1 MSSAGQILEPLRQT
15 AAVSA
20 LRQCVAAGGVWRC
33 DTVSSAAQPAFAI
46 LLRQCFPQRP
56 LLLVNGDLKA
66 QETIQQDLETWLSAE
81 AAPASGAAAPAT
93 APAATAVPA
102 SRTARPL
109 FFPAWEV
116 LPHEPRLPHADVVS
130 ERLETLVAL
139 AALPGRFSA
148 ADPAASAAST
158 PAIAPL
164 INTSVT
170 ALLQPTF
177 PPGAIGER
185 TRTFRVGER
194 ADPLDVVEWLEEQ
207 GYDPEAKVTQKG
219 EISLRG
225 GILDI
230 YPLTSPW
237 PVRLEFFGDD
247 LDSLRYFDPQT
258 QISREAITSVVVPPA
273 GEIGILRRL
282 LTPELAPTTAP
293 AAAAVLKPALLLD
306 YLPRETILLLCEPSA
321 LAAHADRY
329 AEQVPAHS
337 PFFVQWE
344 DFLRSARDRGLT
356 IVELH
361 DPALDLPPPSA
372 DELPELEGDADEPV
386 AGRARLSPARRGPDE
401 HPSAALGKDAPH
413 RSDLG
418 EEPSE
423 TSGPISPW
431 PALASLDAYR
441 PLGPRAPE
449 PQIAEAQRREF
460 FAQLHRW
467 LRQDY
472 AVHLFCNNTGE
483 RQRFEEIWN
492 DLLPAPAP
500 APASAPAKGKPAPAA
515 APPRPTLHLGS
526 LARGFVCDAA
536 RLVIVTD
543 AEIFGRYKVQR
554 PRRMKSP
561 HAAATRSALDI
572 DFAELEEG
580 DFVVHL
586 QHGIGRFAGLKTLPP
601 TTPRGGKPAPA
612 DPTAGQ
618 ECLVIEYAP
627 GSPEQTPPKLYV
639 PVTEA
644 HLISK
649 YVGAGKAHPPLNTLG
664 GTRWAKTKATA
675 EHAVRDLA
683 GELLSIQAARDSQT
697 GHPCKAD
704 TPWQR
709 EFESAFL
716 YEETTD
722 QIRAINEAKADQE
735 RPRPMDRLICGDVGF
750 GKTEVAIRAAFKCV
764 MDGRQV
770 AILVPTTILAQ
781 QHFNTFRERM
791 ADYPIRVELL
801 SRFRTRREQTQVI
814 ADCAAGSVDIVIG
827 THRLVQNDVTF
838 KDLGLVVIDEE
849 QRFGVLHKEKF
860 KRLRHL
866 VDVLTLSATPIP
878 RTLYLALTG
887 ARDMST
893 IQTPP
898 HDRLPVETLVVQYDE
913 RLIRDAIQR
922 ELNRGGQVY
931 FLHNRVTTIQT
942 MAQKLRT
949 LIPHARLVVGHGQ
962 MDSDDLEEV
971 MTTFIN
977 GEADVLLSTSII
989 ESGLDIPNANTIII
1003 DRADRFGLSELYQ
1016 LRGRVGRYKHQ
1027 AYAYLLL
1034 PRHAQ
1039 LLNDVRKRMTAIK
1052 QYSTLGSGF
1061 KIAMRDLEIRGAGN
1075 LLGSEQS
1082 GHITAIGFDLYC
1094 QLLKQSV
1101 GALKGEKVKPRVEVR
1116 LQLDFIALHPGEET
1130 RAPAKPRASRSQSDE
1145 LEIDVP
1151 REVATYASYDDDTVA
1166 EKNAT
1171 PDPIPTGPAYLPL
1184 KYILEPQQR
1193 IEIYRKLAQAT
1204 DKAAVTALSTEML
1217 DRFGPLPAPVE
1228 LLLLVTELKNVA
1240 SERGITALET
1250 RDDRLM
1256 LTRNRDLITI
1266 GNKFPRLTKRDPKAR
1281 LNEIRKLLLA
1291 L

>member
-1 MSSAGQILEPLRQT
+1 MSTVGQILEPLHH
-15 AAVSA
+15 
-20 LRQCVAAGGVWRC
+20 LPGVAALCDRLESAGVCRC
-33 DTVSSAAQPAFAI
+33 DSVSTAAQPAFAVLLRELFPRRPI
-46 LLRQCFPQRP
+46 LL
-56 LLLVNGDLKA
+56 VSGDLKS
-66 QETIQQDLETWLSAE
+66 QEAMQQDLETWLTADS
-81 AAPASGAAAPAT
+81 SSAT
-93 APAATAVPA
+93 AAKKTAAENKTATDANSAAVG
-102 SRTARPL
+102 SRANRPL

-139 AALPGRFSA
+139 NALRAAPGAR
-148 ADPAASAAST
+148 
-158 PAIAPL
+158 APL

-177 PPGAIGER
+177 PPLAIGER
-185 TRTFRVGER
+185 TRTFRVGDR
-194 ADPLDVVEWLEEQ
+194 AEPLDVVEWLEDQ
-207 GYDPEAKVTQKG
+207 AYDAEAKVTQKG
-219 EISLRG
+219 ELSLRG
-225 GILDI
+225 GILDV

-237 PVRLEFFGDD
+237 PVRMEFFGDE
-247 LDSLRYFDPQT
+247 LESLRYFDPQT
-258 QISREAITSVVVPPA
+258 QISREAITSVTLPPA
-273 GEIGILRRL
+273 GELGILRRQFS
-282 LTPELAPTTAP
+282 PDPALAPGAPVSAP
-293 AAAAVLKPALLLD
+293 ASAAPVPAPQPALLLA
-306 YLPRETILLLCEPSA
+306 YLPRETIIVLCEPTS
-321 LAAHADRY
+321 LTAHADRY
-329 AEQVPAHS
+329 AEQVPGAS

-344 DFLRSARDRGLT
+344 EFLAAARERGHT

-361 DPALDLPPPSA
+361 DPALDAPPPSDLPA
-372 DELPELEGDADEPV
+372 LDETSTDDESTPAWPV
-386 AGRARLSPARRGPDE
+386 A
-401 HPSAALGKDAPH
+401 DAF
-413 RSDLG
+413 
-418 EEPSE
+418 
-423 TSGPISPW
+423 W

-467 LRQDY
+467 LRQDFS
-472 AVHLFCNNTGE
+472 VHLFCNNDGE
-483 RQRFEEIWN
+483 RQRFEEIWH
-492 DLLPAPAP
+492 DFHPAPAGGD
-500 APASAPAKGKPAPAA
+500 ARKNATN
-515 APPRPTLHLGS
+515 PRPEIHLGS
-526 LARGFVCDAA
+526 LTRGFVCDAA
-536 RLVIVTD
+536 KLAVVTD
-543 AEIFGRYKVQR
+543 AEVFGRYKVQR

-586 QHGIGRFAGLKTLPP
+586 QHGIGRYAGLKTLSA
-601 TTPRGGKPAPA
+601 TPRSTKPGAA
-612 DPTAGQ
+612 DSSSGQ

-627 GSPEQTPPKLYV
+627 SSPEQAPPKLYV

-644 HLISK
+644 HLVSK
-649 YVGAGKAHPPLNTLG
+649 YVGAGKAHPQLNTLG
-664 GTRWAKTKATA
+664 GTRWAKAKAHA
-675 EHAVRDLA
+675 ENAVRDLA
-683 GELLSIQAARDSQT
+683 SDLLSIQAARESEL
-697 GHPCKAD
+697 GHAFKAD

-722 QIRAINEAKADQE
+722 QLRAINETKADLE

-764 MDGRQV
+764 MEGRQV

-781 QHFNTFRERM
+781 QHFNTFCERM

-801 SRFRTRREQTQVI
+801 SRFRTRREQLQVI
-814 ADCAAGSVDIVIG
+814 ADCAVGSVDIVIG
-827 THRLVQNDVTF
+827 THRLVQADVTF
-838 KDLGLVVIDEE
+838 KELGLVVIDEE

-860 KRLRHL
+860 KRLRKL

-898 HDRLPVETLVVQYDE
+898 HDRLPVETQVLQYDE

-942 MAQKLRT
+942 MAAKLRM
-949 LIPHARLVVGHGQ
+949 LVPHARLVVGHGQ
-962 MDSDDLEEV
+962 MDSDELEEV
-971 MTTFIN
+971 MTRFIN

-1082 GHITAIGFDLYC
+1082 GHITAVGFDLYC

-1101 GALKGEKVKPRVEVR
+1101 SARS
-1116 LQLDFIALHPGEET
+1116 
-1130 RAPAKPRASRSQSDE
+1130 RASRSRRAWRCGCNWISSRC
-1145 LEIDVP
+1145 IRARKPARP
-1151 REVATYASYDDDTVA
+1151 RS
-1166 EKNAT
+1166 
-1171 PDPIPTGPAYLPL
+1171 
-1184 KYILEPQQR
+1184 
-1193 IEIYRKLAQAT
+1193 
-1204 DKAAVTALSTEML
+1204 
-1217 DRFGPLPAPVE
+1217 PAPRV
-1228 LLLLVTELKNVA
+1228 LRAPRATILKSACRARSRRIGATGMRWPRSPPRPRRFRAGRRFCRSSTFPSRSSA
-1240 SERGITALET
+1240 SRFTASSRRPPT
-1250 RDDRLM
+1250 SPRSRLCA
-1256 LTRNRDLITI
+1256 
-1266 GNKFPRLTKRDPKAR
+1266 PRCRIASASCPR
-1281 LNEIRKLLLA
+1281 RSSCCCS
-1291 L
+1291 